1 MTEPCRKMHAYLIS
15 CFEAQTSAVAGWH
28 AAAPLA
34 APFPVVDI
42 AAAEALPQLV
52 LNQHYMNYD
61 LWHVED
67 TARRRDVSAE
77 IIAGCKYRIDK
88 LNQQRND
95 CMEQVDGCLLSL
107 LSPHLPQLPADRGC
121 SRHNTESLGMAVD
134 RLSILALKIYHME
147 EQTRRNDADAAH
159 RESCRK
165 KTTILREQ
173 RSDLVQAVLDLVE
186 DYLSGRK
193 QPKLYFQFKMYNDP
207 ALNPELYAGK

>member
-1 MTEPCRKMHAYLIS
+1 MS

-28 AAAPLA
+28 AAAPSA
-34 APFPVVDI
+34 VPFPAVDI
-42 AAAEALPQLV
+42 HTAEALPQLV
-52 LNQHYMNYD
+52 TNQHYMNYN

-67 TARRRDVSAE
+67 MARRRDVSAE

-95 CMEQVDGCLLSL
+95 CMEQVDCCILCL
-107 LSPHLPQLPADRGC
+107 LSPHLPQHPADSGRF
-121 SRHNTESLGMAVD
+121 RHNTESLGMAVD

-147 EQTRRNDADAAH
+147 EQTRRNDVDAAH
-159 RESCRK
+159 REACRE
-165 KTTILREQ
+165 KTTVLREQ
-173 RSDLVQAVLDLVE
+173 RSDLVQAVLDLIE

-207 ALNPELYAGK
+207 ALNPELYADR